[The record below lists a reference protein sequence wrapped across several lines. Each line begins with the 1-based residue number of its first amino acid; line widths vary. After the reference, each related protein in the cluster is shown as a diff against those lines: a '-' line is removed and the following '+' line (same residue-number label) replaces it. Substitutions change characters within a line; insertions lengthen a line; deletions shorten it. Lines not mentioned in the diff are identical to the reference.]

1 MLKKILRYIS
11 LQTEIEDF
19 DTIHSHIISGIEF
32 KGTKLWILMFAIVIA
47 SVGLNTNS
55 TAVIIGAMLISP
67 LMGPINGIGYSI
79 ATYDFTLLKRSIKN
93 FTFAVLTGLTA
104 STVYF
109 TLSPV
114 STAYSELLARTSP
127 TIYDVIIALF
137 GGLAGI
143 VAISSKL
150 KGNIIPGAAIATAL
164 MPPLCTAGYGIA
176 TGQIYYFLG
185 ALYLF
190 TINTV
195 FIAISAVFISQF
207 LKFPIR
213 TVVNPAS
220 KAKVNRYITV
230 IILLT
235 LLPSIYFGYNLV
247 QNEKFNTDAEKYT
260 ASITF
265 FDGAYLIKNEIIPNE
280 QKIRLIYGGN
290 EINDNYKSEII
301 NRAKDFNL
309 ENAEIIIEQGFS
321 LNSQEINENEVLKN
335 RLNAMNLNIQKKE
348 KILDSLQRIP
358 EKGHDLYNEL
368 KTLFPEVLSC
378 SFANTKNFSDSIKDW
393 YNYSLVIIY
402 VPKNK
407 IRSGDKN
414 KITDWMAKRFKDEN
428 IKVIFEEIN

>member
-93 FTFAVLTGLTA
+93 FTFAVLTGLIA

-280 QKIRLIYGGN
+280 RKIRLIYGGN

-348 KILDSLQRIP
+348 KTLDSLQRIP

-414 KITDWMAKRFKDEN
+414 KITDWMVKRFKDEN